1 MKKRFLPMLLL
12 MLMGVAGNLMTMAQT
27 PEPSGQWKFDD
38 PSDLMA
44 ATVGNLKLSPL
55 VIGSGSV
62 SPATVDEASI
72 EVADGPKGGRAIL
85 VPAASALKVER
96 AEGAK
101 ASTSYTF
108 MLDMMVLNAYAYDG
122 LFQTNS
128 NNSNDGDLFISKHQ
142 IGMNALGGYFGSL
155 RSEFWN
161 RIVLTNSDGAVKVY
175 VNGEKVIN
183 RATTDGRWE
192 IDPWGFYLL
201 CDEDGE
207 KVDTYVS
214 EVAFWETPL
223 TDDQV
228 AEMGGIGDFPW
239 ITDVS
244 QIEEGG
250 QYYILSDRIKF
261 AGSTT
266 GKPKAMACLQDNF
279 KINWGDHYVYW
290 GDLDKEADGF
300 IWTAEKVGDQWAFLN
315 KEKGKYLGNMND
327 GESDVIFSEDAV
339 GYTLTDLREGEGCFF
354 MTNSESVHS
363 PHVQGYLRS
372 DRSNN
377 SLAKQNVGDD
387 NYSNDVATAG
397 YPGRWRLIK
406 ANQGDEPQSEFFNVT
421 NGYYN
426 IVGSNAG
433 SSEKNCWTE
442 YVGGNTIAS
451 LIWSTL
457 RSGDPFSTYRIEAVD
472 KEKGQYTIRNYV
484 TEKYVGGTTQDNK
497 VTMTDEPATLTFRT
511 VQGNRKA
518 LYICN
523 AAGDTLF
530 VVDSETEEIK
540 HIFARTN
547 TYNDLDTWKLQKVD
561 AKQLESPS
569 GQLRL
574 ELARKVKEVDTS
586 DHSSLSAEQ
595 IWVLGTLRNKAYEA
609 VVLGAY
615 DIMYERYLSDLD
627 AAMKGEYTEP
637 VYNKYQKND
646 LRVLSYN
653 VRHCAGNDGSLN
665 LPRTAKV
672 IAAQNADVVALQE
685 VDSAFSSRSDYKYQ
699 VKELSEATGMY
710 GIFCSALTGYGIG
723 ILSKQLPLSVRVV
736 ALTSDFEPRR
746 MLIAEYDNYVFA
758 SLHVGL
764 SASARRGTG
773 PIIKAEAER
782 WVETGKPLIIAGDF
796 NDDGTD
802 EEMQG
807 ARGVLTEYLQQNG
820 FTYHSDLT
828 TPTWSDGVFIIDNII
843 SYDPIGG
850 VEKVSYEV
858 VNDKVTSDHMPI
870 KADLIVG
877 FEDPNGIGSLTPN
890 LSPVGEGSIYDLGGR
905 RTNGQL
911 PDSIY
916 IIDGKKV
923 LRK

>member
-44 ATVGNLKLSPL
+44 ATVGNLKMSPL
-55 VIGSGSV
+55 VIGSSSV

-214 EVAFWETPL
+214 EVVFWETPL
-223 TDDQV
+223 TDEQV

-426 IVGSNAG
+426 IMGSNAG

-457 RSGDPFSTYRIEAVD
+457 LSGDPFSTYRIEAVD
-472 KEKGQYTIRNYV
+472 KEKGQYPIRN
-484 TEKYVGGTTQDNK
+484 
-497 VTMTDEPATLTFRT
+497 
-511 VQGNRKA
+511 
-518 LYICN
+518 
-523 AAGDTLF
+523 
-530 VVDSETEEIK
+530 
-540 HIFARTN
+540 
-547 TYNDLDTWKLQKVD
+547 
-561 AKQLESPS
+561 
-569 GQLRL
+569 
-574 ELARKVKEVDTS
+574 
-586 DHSSLSAEQ
+586 
-595 IWVLGTLRNKAYEA
+595 
-609 VVLGAY
+609 
-615 DIMYERYLSDLD
+615 
-627 AAMKGEYTEP
+627 
-637 VYNKYQKND
+637 
-646 LRVLSYN
+646 
-653 VRHCAGNDGSLN
+653 
-665 LPRTAKV
+665 
-672 IAAQNADVVALQE
+672 
-685 VDSAFSSRSDYKYQ
+685 
-699 VKELSEATGMY
+699 
-710 GIFCSALTGYGIG
+710 
-723 ILSKQLPLSVRVV
+723 
-736 ALTSDFEPRR
+736 
-746 MLIAEYDNYVFA
+746 
-758 SLHVGL
+758 
-764 SASARRGTG
+764 
-773 PIIKAEAER
+773 
-782 WVETGKPLIIAGDF
+782 
-796 NDDGTD
+796 
-802 EEMQG
+802 
-807 ARGVLTEYLQQNG
+807 
-820 FTYHSDLT
+820 
-828 TPTWSDGVFIIDNII
+828 
-843 SYDPIGG
+843 
-850 VEKVSYEV
+850 
-858 VNDKVTSDHMPI
+858 
-870 KADLIVG
+870 
-877 FEDPNGIGSLTPN
+877 
-890 LSPVGEGSIYDLGGR
+890 
-905 RTNGQL
+905 
-911 PDSIY
+911 
-916 IIDGKKV
+916 
-923 LRK
+923 

>member
-12 MLMGVAGNLMTMAQT
+12 MLMGVAGNLTITAQT
-27 PEPSGQWKFDD
+27 PEPSGQWKFDN

-44 ATVGNLKLSPL
+44 ATAGKLKMTPA
-55 VIGSGSV
+55 VTGSGRV
-62 SPATVDEASI
+62 STATVDEAGI
-72 EVADGPKGGRAIL
+72 EVADGPKGGNAIL

-96 AEGAK
+96 AAGAV

-108 MLDMMVLNAYAYDG
+108 MLDMMVLNAYDYDG

-142 IGMNALGGYFGSL
+142 IGMNAMGGYFGCL

-161 RIVLTNSDGAVKVY
+161 RIVMTNSDGAVKVY

-201 CDEDGE
+201 CDDDGE
-207 KVDTYVS
+207 MVDTYVS

-223 TDDQV
+223 TDAQV
-228 AEMGGIGDFPW
+228 AEMGGVGDFPW

-261 AGSTT
+261 AGSTS

-279 KINWGDHYVYW
+279 TVNWGDQYVYW

-315 KEKGKYLGNMND
+315 RENGKYIGNMND

-363 PHVQGYLRS
+363 PHVQGYLRG
-372 DRSNN
+372 DRPNN

-387 NYSNDVATAG
+387 DYSDDAAIAG

-406 ANQGDEPQSEFFNVT
+406 ANSDDEPLPEFFNAAD
-421 NGYYN
+421 GYYN
-426 IVGSNAG
+426 IVVSNTGSA
-433 SSEKNCWTE
+433 EKMCWTE
-442 YVGGNTIAS
+442 SIDNHDVILGQLHG
-451 LIWSTL
+451 
-457 RSGDPFSTYRIEAVD
+457 GDPFSTYRIEAVD

-484 TEKYVGGTTQDNK
+484 TEKYVGGAAQDGK
-497 VTMTDEPATLTFRT
+497 VVMTDEPATLIFRS

-518 LYICN
+518 LRIYAN
-523 AAGDTLF
+523 DVLLGTLSSTEGSCLISLEL
-530 VVDSETEEIK
+530 VDPVPESGCYTE
-540 HIFARTN
+540 
-547 TYNDLDTWKLQKVD
+547 WKLQKLDV
-561 AKQLESPS
+561 KQLESPS
-569 GQLRL
+569 GQLRY
-574 ELARKVKEVDTS
+574 ELARKVEEIAFGGS
-586 DHSSLSAEQ
+586 
-595 IWVLGTLRNKAYEA
+595 GTLSVEQVQVLHNLMNKAYEA
-609 VVLGAY
+609 VVQGAY

-665 LPRTAKV
+665 LPRTASV

-685 VDSAFSSRSDYKYQ
+685 VDSMFSSRSDYKYQ

-807 ARGVLTEYLQQNG
+807 ARGVLTEYLKQNG

-877 FEDPNGIGSLTPN
+877 FDNPNGIKTIDNSQLIIDN
-890 LSPVGEGSIYDLGGR
+890 EGSIYDLSGR

-916 IIDGKKV
+916 IVDGKKV

>member
-1 MKKRFLPMLLL
+1 MLLL
-12 MLMGVAGNLMTMAQT
+12 MLMGVAGNLTITAQT
-27 PEPSGQWKFDD
+27 PEPSGQWKFDN

-44 ATVGNLKLSPL
+44 ATAGKLKMTPA
-55 VIGSGSV
+55 VTGSGRV
-62 SPATVDEASI
+62 STATVDEAGI
-72 EVADGPKGGRAIL
+72 EVADGPKGGNAIL

-96 AEGAK
+96 AAGAV

-108 MLDMMVLNAYAYDG
+108 MLDMMVLNAYDYDG

-142 IGMNALGGYFGSL
+142 IGMNAMGGYFGCL

-161 RIVLTNSDGAVKVY
+161 RIVMTNSDGAVKVY

-201 CDEDGE
+201 CDDDGE
-207 KVDTYVS
+207 MVDTYVS

-223 TDDQV
+223 TDAQV
-228 AEMGGIGDFPW
+228 AEMGGVGDFPW
-239 ITDVS
+239 ITDAS

-261 AGSTT
+261 AGSTS

-279 KINWGDHYVYW
+279 TVNWGDQYVYW

-315 KEKGKYLGNMND
+315 RENGKYIGNMND

-363 PHVQGYLRS
+363 PHVQGYLRG
-372 DRSNN
+372 DRPNN

-387 NYSNDVATAG
+387 NYSDDAAIAG

-406 ANQGDEPQSEFFNVT
+406 ANSSDDPLPEFFNAAD
-421 NGYYN
+421 GYYN
-426 IVGSNAG
+426 IVVSNTGSA
-433 SSEKNCWTE
+433 EKMCWTE
-442 YVGGNTIAS
+442 SIDNHDVILGQLHG
-451 LIWSTL
+451 
-457 RSGDPFSTYRIEAVD
+457 GDPFSTYRIEAVD

-484 TEKYVGGTTQDNK
+484 TEKYVGGAAQDGK
-497 VTMTDEPATLTFRT
+497 VVMTDEPATLIFRS

-518 LYICN
+518 LRIYAN
-523 AAGDTLF
+523 DVLLGTLSSTEGSCLISLEL
-530 VVDSETEEIK
+530 VDPVPESGCYTE
-540 HIFARTN
+540 
-547 TYNDLDTWKLQKVD
+547 WKLQKLDV
-561 AKQLESPS
+561 KQLESPS

-574 ELARKVKEVDTS
+574 ELARKVEEIAFGGS
-586 DHSSLSAEQ
+586 
-595 IWVLGTLRNKAYEA
+595 GTLSVEQVQVLHNLMNKAYEA
-609 VVLGAY
+609 VVQGAY

-665 LPRTAKV
+665 LPRTASV

-685 VDSAFSSRSDYKYQ
+685 VDSMFSSRSDYKYQ

-807 ARGVLTEYLQQNG
+807 ARGVLTEYLKQNG

-877 FEDPNGIGSLTPN
+877 FDNPNGIKTIDNSQLIIDN
-890 LSPVGEGSIYDLGGR
+890 EGSIYDLSGR

-916 IIDGKKV
+916 IVDGKKV